1 MCTHSNYMS
10 VCTGTNLFLVAAHEI
25 GHALGLAHSQ
35 VQTALMFPTY
45 NYVNTE
51 GYKLPD
57 DDKQGVQAIYGES
70 PKYSLTCIILHKE
83 DFS

>member
-1 MCTHSNYMS
+1 M
-10 VCTGTNLFLVAAHEI
+10 AAHEF

-45 NYVNTE
+45 RYVKTE

-57 DDKQGVQAIYGES
+57 DDREGVQAIYGES
-70 PKYSLTCIILHKE
+70 SNNSQT
-83 DFS
+83 DFSVYGIIVLGNGHFS